1 MKETNK
7 LPLPRLILL
16 IVISVLWIAGLVLLF
31 LDKVG
36 LGLVLWGVGL
46 LGGLIVFFTSRNR
59 ETLNEVISAETEANK
74 KDDE

>member
-7 LPLPRLILL
+7 TPMPRLILL
-16 IVISVLWIAGLVLLF
+16 IVISVLWLAGLVLLF

-36 LGLVLWGVGL
+36 LGLALWGVGL
-46 LGGLIVFFTSRNR
+46 LGGLIVFFTSRNK
-59 ETLNEVISAETEANK
+59 ETLNEVISAETEAGK

>member
-7 LPLPRLILL
+7 IPLPRLILL

>member
-7 LPLPRLILL
+7 IPLPRLILL

-74 KDDE
+74 NDDE

>member
-7 LPLPRLILL
+7 IPLPRLILL
-16 IVISVLWIAGLVLLF
+16 IVISILWIAGLVLLF